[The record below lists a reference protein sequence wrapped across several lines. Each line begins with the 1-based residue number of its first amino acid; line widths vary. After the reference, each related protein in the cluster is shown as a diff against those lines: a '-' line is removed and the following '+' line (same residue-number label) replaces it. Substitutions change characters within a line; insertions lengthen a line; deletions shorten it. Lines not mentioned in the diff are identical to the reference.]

1 MQAMDFIHTK
11 PAEPL
16 VPKGRIRGLGERV
29 TVTGEVLSALDHN
42 EVRDALRELLDKGI
56 ESLAVCLLWSFRNP
70 VHERAHGT
78 DYVATGIEEVTAA
91 AIHREWLA
99 DLHHRAA
106 QIGSP
111 QALPDSVLVK
121 LPEEEPSPGEWLD
134 YWAGL

>member
-1 MQAMDFIHTK
+1 LPVYDVPDLIFNE
-11 PAEPL
+11 EPRKAVL
-16 VPKGRIRGLGERV
+16 ALLGRG
-29 TVTGEVLSALDHN
+29 
-42 EVRDALRELLDKGI
+42 
-56 ESLAVCLLWSFRNP
+56 AV

-78 DYVATGIEEVTAA
+78 DYVAAGIEEATAA

-99 DLHHRAA
+99 ELHHRAA

-121 LPEEEPSPGEWLD
+121 LPEEEPSPGEWWD